1 MKKYIVFLTAA
12 FFLIFFNAAAQN
24 DGEFTVPLS
33 DPAKRIKLVVDI
45 NYGGIILVGTPRK
58 DVLVKYASEESK
70 KNNSQSNST
79 KEGMKRISGGT
90 MDLEVSE
97 NQNSVRI
104 ESSSWSNK
112 MNLYV
117 EVPFGADVTLSSHNS
132 GDLSASA
139 IQGQVELET
148 YNGKITA
155 DKISGSVVASTYNG
169 EVKIS
174 FDKITEG
181 TPMSFSTYNGD
192 IDITVPTTFKGSLKM
207 RTERGEVYS
216 DFDVSLVKSGPI
228 QKKDTKSGVYKVV
241 IDEWVKGDING
252 GGPEFM
258 MKTYN
263 GDILIRKK

>member
-1 MKKYIVFLTAA
+1 MKKYITLLSAGLLLTFL
-12 FFLIFFNAAAQN
+12 NANAQN

-45 NYGGIILVGTPRK
+45 NYGSIILVGTPRK
-58 DVLVKYASEESK
+58 DVLVKYSSEESK
-70 KNNSQSNST
+70 NKNAKSDNT

-97 NQNSVRI
+97 NQNSVRV

-117 EVPFGADVTLSSHNS
+117 EVPSGADVTLSSHNS

-148 YNGKITA
+148 YNGKIIA

-181 TPMSFSTYNGD
+181 APMSFSTYNGD
-192 IDITVPTTFKGSLKM
+192 IDITVPITFKGSLKM
-207 RTERGEVYS
+207 STERGEVFS
-216 DFDVSLVKSGPI
+216 DFDVNLIKSAPV
-228 QKKDTKSGVYKVV
+228 QKKDTKSGVYKVM

-263 GDILIRKK
+263 GDILIRRK

>member
-1 MKKYIVFLTAA
+1 MKKYIAILTAA
-12 FFLIFFNAAAQN
+12 FFLIYFKTSAQN

-45 NYGGIILVGTPRK
+45 NYGGIILMGTPRK
-58 DVLVKYASEESK
+58 DVLVRYSSVESK
-70 KNNSQSNST
+70 NNNAKASDG

-139 IQGQVELET
+139 IQGEVELET
-148 YNGKITA
+148 YNGKIYA
-155 DKISGSVVASTYNG
+155 DRISGSVVASTYNG

-192 IDITVPTTFKGSLKM
+192 IDITVPATFKGSLKM
-207 RTERGEVYS
+207 RTERGEVFS
-216 DFDVSLVKSGPI
+216 DFDVALVKSGPI

>member
-1 MKKYIVFLTAA
+1 MIMKKYIIFLTTA
-12 FFLIFFNAAAQN
+12 FFFVCFNSLAQN

-45 NYGGIILVGTPRK
+45 NYGGIVLMGTPRK
-58 DVLVKYASEESK
+58 DVLVRYASEESK
-70 KNNSQSNST
+70 SNKSGST
-79 KEGMKRISGGT
+79 KDGMKRISSGT

-117 EVPFGADVTLSSHNS
+117 EIPFGADVTLSSHNS
-132 GDLSASA
+132 GNLSASA

-148 YNGKITA
+148 YNGKIYA
-155 DKISGSVVASTYNG
+155 DRISGSVVASTYNG

-174 FDKITEG
+174 FDKVTEG

-192 IDITVPTTFKGSLKM
+192 IDITVPANFKGSLKM
-207 RTERGEVYS
+207 RTEQGEVFS
-216 DFDVSLVKSGPI
+216 DFDVALIKSGPI

-263 GDILIRKK
+263 GDILVRKK

>member
-1 MKKYIVFLTAA
+1 MLKHIISTAGLLLLFLSSS
-12 FFLIFFNAAAQN
+12 AQN
-24 DGEFTVPLS
+24 DGEFTVPIS
-33 DPAKRIKLVVDI
+33 DPSKRIKLVVDI
-45 NYGGIILVGTPRK
+45 NYGGVTLVGTPRK
-58 DVLVKYASEESK
+58 DVLVKYTTEEG
-70 KNNSQSNST
+70 KNNANKGGT

-90 MDLEVSE
+90 TDLEVSE

-104 ESSSWSNK
+104 ESSSWSKK

-117 EVPFGADVTLSSHNS
+117 EIPFGADVTLSSHNS

-148 YNGKITA
+148 FNGKIYA
-155 DKISGSVVASTYNG
+155 DRISGSVVASTYNG

-174 FDKITEG
+174 FDKITED

-192 IDITVPTTFKGSLKM
+192 IDITVPTTFKSSLKM
-207 RTERGEVYS
+207 RTERGDVFS
-216 DFDVSLVKSGPI
+216 DFDVNLIKSGPI

-241 IDEWVKGDING
+241 IDEWIKGDING